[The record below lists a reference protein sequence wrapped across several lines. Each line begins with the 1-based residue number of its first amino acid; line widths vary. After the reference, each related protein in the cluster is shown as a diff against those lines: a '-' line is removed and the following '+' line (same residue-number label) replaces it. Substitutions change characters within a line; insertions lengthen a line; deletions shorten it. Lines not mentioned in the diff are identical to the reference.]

1 MRAAKLQRQHTLRL
15 RELQEESKR
24 EDERIRMEAERNA
37 QARAAEKDKSAA
49 REEALKERLRELE
62 ARLVCDNFIC
72 TVTDQI

>member
-1 MRAAKLQRQHTLRL
+1 MRAAELQRQHTLRL

-37 QARAAEKDKSAA
+37 QARAAEKGESAA

-72 TVTDQI
+72 TLTDQV